1 MRRFTAVACFVALV
15 VVSATGSALARE
27 PAQTFTDVEKIPVFV
42 DEGGI
47 EVFVPCANDG
57 AGETVVLGG
66 TLLLVTHT
74 TVKPSGESVT
84 KFHLSPQG
92 VKGVGQTT
100 GDVYRGV
107 GVTQH
112 VAVSEAGLPITAT
125 FQNNFG
131 IIGPGPGN
139 NLFDHQVLVVT
150 LDENGQIIDALI
162 TRHDISTC
170 K

>member
-1 MRRFTAVACFVALV
+1 MRRFRAVACLV
-15 VVSATGSALARE
+15 GLVTVLASGSTLAK
-27 PAQTFTDVEKIPVFV
+27 AQTFTDTLKIPVFV

-66 TLLLVTHT
+66 TLLLITHT
-74 TVKPSGESVT
+74 TVKPSGEAVT

-92 VKGVGQTT
+92 VNGIGVTT
-100 GDVYRGV
+100 GDIYRGV

-112 VAVSEAGLPITAT
+112 VAVSKAGLPIRAT
-125 FQNNFG
+125 YENNFG

-139 NLFDHQVLVVT
+139 NLFQHMVLVVT
-150 LDENGQIIDALI
+150 LDANGQITDVLI
-162 TRHDISTC
+162 TRHDNSTC
-170 K
+170 Q